1 MFSTGFSS
9 GERDGSRIRGQVVRD
24 RELFG
29 GVPAGAVEEQDGVG
43 AAGDGSADLVE
54 MGLHGLGVGEGH
66 GEGRADAAR
75 RADGAEQIGALV
87 ALVGRL
93 PGPGAAPGPL
103 ADETVLLADASLV
116 LEPHLDRL
124 ALCNVG
130 EMRLQRRRKVFLNA
144 AMVSAFWPGWRGR
157 ALMCEKPSCFRSLP
171 IVRS

>member
-1 MFSTGFSS
+1 M
-9 GERDGSRIRGQVVRD
+9 
-24 RELFG
+24 
-29 GVPAGAVEEQDGVG
+29 G

-93 PGPGAAPGPL
+93 PWPGAAPGPL

-124 ALCNVG
+124 ALWNVG
-130 EMRLQRRRKVFLNA
+130 EMRLQRRRKDA

-171 IVRS
+171 IVCS